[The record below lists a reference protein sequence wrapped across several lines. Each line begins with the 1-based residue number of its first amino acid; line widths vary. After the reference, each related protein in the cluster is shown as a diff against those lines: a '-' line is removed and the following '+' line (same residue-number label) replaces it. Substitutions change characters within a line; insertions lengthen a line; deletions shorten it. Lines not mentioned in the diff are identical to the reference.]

1 MPLDWDRD
9 GAFGSTQREVARVL
23 QQLAAGAA
31 PVPLLEVETYT
42 WSVLGDTFGDAP
54 LAERIQRELD
64 WVASFWSA

>member
-1 MPLDWDRD
+1 VRRCLEALRD
-9 GAFGSTQREVARVL
+9 GGGPL
-23 QQLAAGAA
+23 
-31 PVPLLEVETYT
+31 PLLEVETYT